1 MAYVKIYQHTGD
13 TENLIEYIIDW
24 NKTNDGE
31 YVYGYN
37 CEPEFA
43 DLDFY
48 ITDSYRVFRRGDG
61 VGVAEG
67 NRSISAYHII
77 QSFDE
82 NDELSPE
89 EALQIGIKF
98 ANAMFG
104 TEYEYVVATHVN
116 TKHIHN
122 HIAVNAVSFTS
133 LRKYCC
139 KPYATIRQMRKISDR
154 LCEEYGLSI
163 IEHPVFKKGKQAEYY
178 ARKAGNSI
186 KSRLED
192 FIDEAILHSGS
203 FEEFKLRLS
212 EENVLIKEGKN
223 NDYISFKFPEDK
235 RFTGGASLGE
245 AYTKKNIIARIEK
258 GTIEPDPELKISF
271 HKKLLSSEKELSY
284 TARIPYTKSFVEFK
298 KSEVTV
304 KGQVYFVKIK
314 PNKIYRV
321 KDSDGNEIGTLKGTE
336 FFNHYQDISNYKGR
350 LAEKEIAKVIE
361 SPEQEAI
368 NGYAVDFLKKTK
380 KQSRAEV
387 HEISKVLLY
396 IRREGITSFDEFD
409 EKLNAHEEKLT
420 EYTAEVI
427 KYTRQIQLY
436 SKALSYLAV
445 AKNLKPVINECL
457 SLGGRKREAF
467 EKSHRK
473 EIEEYTRANEA
484 LSKMGVNG
492 YIDTDKIEESLEK
505 AKEIVADL
513 NAQIKV
519 EKRRLDAVSDARRLT
534 YKYSGES
541 PAKREAEL
549 KKDAK
554 SFNER

>member
-1 MAYVKIYQHTGD
+1 MAYVKISQHTGD
-13 TENLIEYIIDW
+13 TGNLIEYIINW
-24 NKTNDGE
+24 KKTKDGE

-43 DLDFY
+43 DLDFL
-48 ITDSYRVFRRGDG
+48 ITDSHRVFKRGDG

-67 NRSISAYHII
+67 NRNISAYHII

-82 NDELSPE
+82 NDEVTPE

-178 ARKAGNSI
+178 ARKAGTS
-186 KSRLED
+186 KKAKLED
-192 FIDEAILHSGS
+192 FIDEAILHSSS

-212 EENVLIKEGKN
+212 EGNILIKEGKN

-258 GTIEPDPELKISF
+258 GSIEPDPELKISF
-271 HKKLLSSEKELSY
+271 HEKLLSSKTDISY
-284 TARIPYTKSFVEFK
+284 ITRIPYTKSFVEFK

-314 PNKIYRV
+314 PSKIYRV
-321 KDSDGNEIGTLKGTE
+321 KDAEGNEIGTLKGTE
-336 FFNHYQDISNYKGR
+336 FFNHYQDISNYKSR
-350 LAEKEIAKVIE
+350 LEEKEIAKALE
-361 SPEQEAI
+361 SPEQECVNEYAI
-368 NGYAVDFLKKTK
+368 SFLKKTK
-380 KQSRAEV
+380 KERRAEV
-387 HEISKVLLY
+387 HEISKALLY
-396 IRREGITSFDEFD
+396 IRKEGITSFEQFE
-409 EKLNAHEEKLT
+409 EKLNAHEVKLA
-420 EYTAEVI
+420 EYNAEVI

-436 SKALSYLAV
+436 NKALSYLTAIET
-445 AKNLKPVINECL
+445 LKPVISECL

-467 EKSHRK
+467 EKAHKK
-473 EIEEYTRANEA
+473 EIAEYNRASEA
-484 LSKMGVNG
+484 LSKMGVSGN
-492 YIDTDKIEESLEK
+492 IDTEKIEASLEK
-505 AKEIVADL
+505 ATEIISDL
-513 NAQIKV
+513 NAQIKA
-519 EKRRLDAVSDARRLT
+519 EKRRLEAVSDAKRLT
-534 YKYSGES
+534 YKYSIES
-541 PAKREAEL
+541 TAKGKTAP
-549 KKDAK
+549 KKDMRPI
-554 SFNER
+554 NER